1 MEASVSIFQE
11 SPLAGE
17 PREILFHIHSIHR
30 YQLCENI
37 FTRLRYCDKWTVAT
51 LNNNLV

>member
-1 MEASVSIFQE
+1 MEAFVSIFQE

-30 YQLCENI
+30 HQLSAKYPSLPVYVIVTNE
-37 FTRLRYCDKWTVAT
+37 RLQP
-51 LNNNLV
+51 